1 MAGPARWFEPREEEK
16 LPLLL
21 LGVCYGLYAFLL
33 LLALHLPGGI
43 SEAEEWWL
51 YVLGWLVVPAL
62 AIGSAL
68 ATWRLGRRLGE
79 GAAGFY
85 PALLAFNALFWAG
98 GFGYLFFA
106 RLDQEL
112 FDTAP
117 AAVVAI
123 LVLYPLGALAVL
135 KQVWRPGLGG
145 WGYSL
150 APLAA
155 LLAAIFNFNEVRF
168 GELDQV
174 KLPWPIVMA
183 GTPQGELVKQGVP
196 LRKGTRVLEAQN
208 PRLAFQV
215 FAAGDGVLQASLPWE
230 VLEGAR
236 IQSWLRQEGQS
247 FAADQPLLTL
257 ANEQVEATISSRSPG
272 VLDRI
277 FAPVGTQIKADY
289 PLYTVGSAVADTGTF
304 LIAVLVA
311 TVLAFGAV
319 LHPALCALRLSCRA
333 ALALDAAVVLVIALV
348 VINPEFTSDIHHYN
362 FYLGPVN
369 DLLHGKSLLVDINC
383 QYGVLVIYFLALVFK
398 SEVLPLTYKGLAAL
412 IGLLQVAQ
420 YSLIYLLLRRLLGA
434 QVFAAL
440 VLGLVLLVSFFSQL
454 EMAALPSIGPLRFGL
469 VFLLLCLPVLRSW
482 RPSLE
487 RACRIGAHAL
497 VGVAAVWSAEVFA
510 YVLATHLGML
520 VWAQLPAAGPVA
532 WGRKLARELRWTLVA
547 IGAAH
552 LLLAFDI
559 LSRSGQWPY
568 WEHYLGYL
576 ALYSVGGLGTLPI
589 DPWTP
594 WALIMGVYFV
604 SVLLLIYLGYRP
616 APRPHLPE
624 LGVVAGLTA
633 FGLAQFTYYLG
644 RSHPNNLYHVCIPS
658 LVLAAYWLCALVR
671 GREALPARF
680 WRPATYAVYC
690 LGMLQVVLGVPFLAD
705 QWNRTAAQALLTGR
719 PIELWPKRPTHPQV
733 EEAVALI
740 GRYLGGVERVPL
752 FIAPN
757 HTTEALLLS
766 GKVHL
771 FPMSNPEQDEALAA
785 AGERALNYPHGL
797 KSGDLILISKNQKEL
812 RTLQRQV
819 IQRLNQQ
826 FTFLQEDATQNVVV
840 VRLQQP

>member
-1 MAGPARWFEPREEEK
+1 MTESARWFEPREEEK

-43 SEAEEWWL
+43 SEAEEWRL

-98 GFGYLFFA
+98 GFGYLFLA

-117 AAVVAI
+117 AAVVAL

-145 WGYSL
+145 WGYTL

-155 LLAAIFNFNEVRF
+155 LLAALFNFSEVRF

-174 KLPWPIVMA
+174 KLPWPVVSS
-183 GTPQGELVKQGVP
+183 GTREGEVLDRGVSLKQGAP
-196 LRKGTRVLEAQN
+196 ILQAQN
-208 PRLAFQV
+208 PRLVLQIV
-215 FAAGDGVLQASLPWE
+215 AAKDEVLQAALPWE
-230 VLEGAR
+230 VLEGAVVTG
-236 IQSWLRQEGQS
+236 WAVKAGEA
-247 FAADQPLLTL
+247 FAADQSLLTL
-257 ANEQVEATISSRSPG
+257 ANERVRAVLAARSPG

-277 FAPVGTQIKADY
+277 LAPVGTRVEADHA
-289 PLYTVGSAVADTGTF
+289 LYTVALEEADSEVF
-304 LIAVLVA
+304 LIAVLLA
-311 TVLAFGAV
+311 ALLAFASV
-319 LHPALCALRLSCRA
+319 LHPALAEWQLACRTSRFLDVAVMA
-333 ALALDAAVVLVIALV
+333 ALALVVV
-348 VINPEFTSDIHHYN
+348 NPDFSYDVTHYN

-383 QYGVLVIYFLALVFK
+383 QYGVGVIYFLALVFK
-398 SEVLPLTYKGLAAL
+398 VGLLPFNYQGLAAL
-412 IGLLQVAQ
+412 IGILQVAQ
-420 YSLIYLLLRRLLGA
+420 YALVYLLLRRLLNT
-434 QVFAAL
+434 QVFAVL
-440 VLGLVLLVSFFSQL
+440 VLGLILLVSFFSQL
-454 EMAALPSIGPLRFGL
+454 ELAALPSIGPLRFGM
-469 VFLLLCLPVLRSW
+469 VYLLLCLPLLRSW

-487 RACRIGAHAL
+487 RASRVAAHSL
-497 VGVAAVWSAEVFA
+497 VGVAAIWSAEVFV

-520 VWAQLPAAGPVA
+520 VWAQLPAASPVA
-532 WGRKLARELRWTLVA
+532 WGRKLAGELRWTLVA
-547 IGAAH
+547 IGASH
-552 LLLAFDI
+552 LLLAVDI
-559 LSRSGQWPY
+559 LSRSGQWPH
-568 WEHYLGYL
+568 WDHYLGYL
-576 ALYSVGGLGTLPI
+576 ALYSVGEFGTLPI
-589 DPWTP
+589 NPWTA
-594 WALIMGVYFV
+594 WALIIAVYFV
-604 SVLLLIYLGYRP
+604 SVLLLAYLGWRHF
-616 APRPHLPE
+616 PRPHLPE
-624 LGVVAGLTA
+624 LGVVAGLTT

-644 RSHPNNLYHVCIPS
+644 RSHPNNLFHVCIPS
-658 LVLAAYWLCALVR
+658 LVLAAYWLCVLVR

-705 QWNRTAAQALLTGR
+705 QWNRTAAQALLSGR
-719 PIELWPKRPTHPQV
+719 PVELWSKRPTHPQV

-771 FPMSNPEQDEALAA
+771 FPMSNPEQDELLVAA
-785 AGERALNYPHGL
+785 SERAVHFAHGL
-797 KSGDLILISKNQKEL
+797 QAGDLIFMSKDQGEL
-812 RTLQRQV
+812 CTLQRQ
-819 IQRLNQQ
+819 ILKRLNQQ
-826 FTFLQEDATQNVVV
+826 FTFLQEDTTQNVVV